1 MAGQGGARERVGMDE
16 RTRVDCIANARAL
29 APVIAAAAPRIEAG
43 RELPPDLVDAL
54 HEARLW
60 RMLLPRAY
68 GGDEVSPVDYVQAIE
83 EIAKADASTAWCIG
97 QTSVCST
104 VSRNMKPEVAEEI
117 FKKNPRGVLAWGPT
131 NSAKAIAE
139 KGGYRVNG
147 VWPFA
152 SGSKHATW
160 LAAHCFIVEPDGQ
173 QRRDADGKPVQK
185 TLFVPRER
193 ATWQDVWH
201 VMGLKGTG
209 SNTYTLTDV
218 FVPEDYSID
227 YHALNAS
234 GRREHGPLYQFSIYQ
249 LFGSS
254 FPAIALGIARA
265 MLDDFCKL
273 AQGKTPMGQTAVMRD
288 NPVIQSQVG
297 VAQSQL
303 AAARTFFIAAWEEIW
318 QAAQT
323 GATTVDQRVRLRMAS
338 SNATHTARQ
347 ISETVYLAAGATAIF
362 ENNAFERRFR
372 DMHAV
377 SQQSQSQFSIY
388 EAIGRHFMGLPHGS
402 RLI

>member
-1 MAGQGGARERVGMDE
+1 MDE

-29 APVIAAAAPRIEAG
+29 GPVIAAAAPRIEAG
-43 RELPPDLVDAL
+43 RKLPPDLVDAL

-104 VSRNMKPEVAEEI
+104 VSRNMRPEVAEEI

-139 KGGYRVNG
+139 TGGYRVNG

-173 QRRDADGKPVQK
+173 QRRDADNKPVQK

-254 FPAIALGIARA
+254 FPAIALGIACT

-273 AQGKTPMGQTAVMRD
+273 AAGKTPMGQTAVMRD

-303 AAARTFFIAAWEEIW
+303 AAARAFFIVAWEEIW

-323 GATTVDQRVRLRMAS
+323 GAVTADQRVRLRMAS
-338 SNATHTARQ
+338 SNASHTARQ

-388 EAIGRHFMGLPHGS
+388 EAIGRHFLGMPHGS

>member
-1 MAGQGGARERVGMDE
+1 MDD
-16 RTRVDCIANARAL
+16 RARVDCIANARAL
-29 APVIAAAAPRIEAG
+29 APVIAAAASRIEAN
-43 RELPPDLVDAL
+43 RELPADLVTAL

-104 VSRNMKPEVAEEI
+104 VSRNMNPDVAEEI
-117 FKKNPRGVLAWGPT
+117 FKKNPRGVLSWGPT
-131 NSAKAIAE
+131 NNAKAIAE
-139 KGGYRVNG
+139 KDGYRVNG

-160 LAAHCFIVEPDGQ
+160 LAAHCFICEPDGT
-173 QRRDADGKPVQK
+173 QRRDASGNPVQK

-218 FVPEDYSID
+218 LVPEDYSID
-227 YHALNAS
+227 YHALNAA
-234 GRREHGPLYQFSIYQ
+234 GRREHGPLYAFTIYQ

-254 FPAIALGIARA
+254 FPAIGLGIART

-273 AQGKTPMGQTAVMRD
+273 AQGKVPQGQTTTLRDSAVT
-288 NPVIQSQVG
+288 QSQIG
-297 VAQSQL
+297 MAQSQL
-303 AAARTFFIAAWEEIW
+303 AAARAFFISAWEEIW
-318 QAAQT
+318 QAAQA
-323 GATTVDQRVRLRMAS
+323 GTVTLDQRVRLRMAS
-338 SNATHTARQ
+338 SHLSLTARQ
-347 ISETVYLAAGATAIF
+347 IVEQVYVMAGATAIF
-362 ENNAFERRFR
+362 ENNPFERRFR

-377 SQQSQSQFSIY
+377 SQQSQSQLSLF
-388 EAIGRHFMGLPHGS
+388 EAIGRHFLGLPSGS